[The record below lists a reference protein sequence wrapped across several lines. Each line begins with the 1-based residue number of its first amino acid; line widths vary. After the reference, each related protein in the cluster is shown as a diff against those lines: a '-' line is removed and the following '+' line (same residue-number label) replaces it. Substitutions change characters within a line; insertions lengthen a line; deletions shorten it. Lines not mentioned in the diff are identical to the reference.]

1 MNSFC
6 CTPETENIGSIP
18 LASTSHWMGN
28 NDHIQ
33 HRLCDHK
40 HIHNILVKHYMTW
53 PNQEDI
59 WLDKSSLTPQWVRES
74 RPERKVG
81 QCWGHILLTVSTVI
95 LARLSFTYTASC
107 SDGSTCWGRGGEW
120 ERVGMKLV
128 YHSSVLFPFLR
139 HHSMWADYILTDI
152 HQENCTGGKIYKQ
165 EAKCTTNHDWLAD

>member
-18 LASTSHWMGN
+18 LASASHWMGN

-59 WLDKSSLTPQWVRES
+59 WLDKSSLTPQCVRES

-95 LARLSFTYTASC
+95 LARLSFTYTASG

-128 YHSSVLFPFLR
+128 YHISVLFPFLR

-152 HQENCTGGKIYKQ
+152 HQQNCMGGKIYKQ